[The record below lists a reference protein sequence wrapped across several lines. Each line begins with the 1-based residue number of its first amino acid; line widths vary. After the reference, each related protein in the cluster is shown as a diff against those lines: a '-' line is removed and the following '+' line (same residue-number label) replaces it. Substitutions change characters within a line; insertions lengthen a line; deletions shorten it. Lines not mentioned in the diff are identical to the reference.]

1 MEDTNKMIKQ
11 LEKYMIKKE
20 NLNLIKKKIPPHNLP
35 LFEKHKNIE
44 TKPLIEKENK
54 VSNFFPFIPKLKDSL
69 FWCFFIIENG
79 HETFELLN
87 EINIVKEKQEKIN
100 YLLELRKNKD
110 ILKSYKIRPF
120 AFLEN
125 ELSNEDK
132 TTLKTFLGLCLIHK
146 KNVIII
152 NKKSYYEMVCNAQDK
167 KINVV
172 EYFNS
177 FNKYGIV
184 DLDEK
189 QIMDIKDKY
198 YKFDTFD
205 MKLKSINSYTLS
217 DLLEIKNKLNYN
229 PILNEKKKTKKE
241 IYEEIILFL

>member
-1 MEDTNKMIKQ
+1 
-11 LEKYMIKKE
+11 
-20 NLNLIKKKIPPHNLP
+20 
-35 LFEKHKNIE
+35 
-44 TKPLIEKENK
+44 
-54 VSNFFPFIPKLKDSL
+54 
-69 FWCFFIIENG
+69 
-79 HETFELLN
+79 
-87 EINIVKEKQEKIN
+87 
-100 YLLELRKNKD
+100 
-110 ILKSYKIRPF
+110 LKSYKIRPF